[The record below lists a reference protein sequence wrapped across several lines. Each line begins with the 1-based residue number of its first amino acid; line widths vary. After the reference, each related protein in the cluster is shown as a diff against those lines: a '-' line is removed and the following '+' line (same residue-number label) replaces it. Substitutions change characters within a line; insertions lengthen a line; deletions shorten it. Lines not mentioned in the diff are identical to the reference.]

1 MKQILLVTSSPRGA
15 ASYSSKVAHALIDK
29 LRADAPTATVAVRD
43 LAREPLPHIDEGF
56 ATGRVQPADGLSAAQ
71 RVALA
76 RSDAVVQE
84 FLAADVIVI
93 ASAMINFGVSS
104 TLKAWVDHL
113 ARPGLT
119 FRYSEKG
126 PEGLAKGKKVYL
138 VQARGGVYSDGP
150 AKALDFQEPYLRGVL
165 GFLGVTDVET
175 ILVEGVAFGPEAAE
189 KAVNAALDRI
199 PTLLAKAA

>member
-1 MKQILLVTSSPRGA
+1 M
-15 ASYSSKVAHALIDK
+15 
-29 LRADAPTATVAVRD
+29 RD
-43 LAREPLPHIDEGF
+43 LAGEPLPHIDESF
-56 ATGRVQPADGLSAAQ
+56 AVNLVQPADGLSAAQ
-71 RVALA
+71 RATLA

-119 FRYSEKG
+119 FSYSDKG

-138 VQARGGVYSDGP
+138 VQARGGVYSAGP

-165 GFLGVTDVET
+165 GFLGVTDVEA

-199 PTLLAKAA
+199 PVLLAQAA